1 MGGRCFSYSGP
12 ASCVGEDVSPTQD
25 QVVVWGED
33 VSPTQDQL
41 VVWGEDVSPT
51 QDQLVVWGKMFLLL
65 RTS

>member
-1 MGGRCFSYSGP
+1 ML
-12 ASCVGEDVSPTQD
+12 
-25 QVVVWGED
+25 QVLPKQD

-41 VVWGEDVSPT
+41 VVWGEDLSPT